1 MMVSKTIFAT
11 AILAVSLVSCNSA
24 KTSNE
29 SVMPDM
35 HTSQNSL
42 DWSGTYSGS
51 LPCASCDGME
61 TELNLTSENTY
72 VLTQSQF
79 NKEGEAKVT
88 EGKISWKDN
97 NLVLENMPKEFAS
110 NVFKVEEG
118 KVRMLDNKGNIVTGN
133 SENEYILNKNGN
145 TEVENV
151 KWKLVEIHG
160 KKVKGDA
167 ETHYVIFHSEN
178 GQIEA
183 KAGCNQLTFGYKIKN
198 GLVLETT
205 PGIST
210 MMACEDNT
218 EEQLKSVMMEADN
231 ISVNEKTMTLN
242 KARMAPLAVFEI
254 VQ

>member
-1 MMVSKTIFAT
+1 MIIKTIFAT

-24 KTSNE
+24 KTNNE

-35 HTSQNSL
+35 HTSQIAL

-51 LPCASCDGME
+51 LPCSTCEGME

-72 VLTQSQF
+72 VLTQSKF

-97 NLVLENMPKEFAS
+97 NIVLENMPKEFAS

-118 KVRMLDNKGNIVTGN
+118 RIRMLDSKGSDMAGD
-133 SENEYILNKNGN
+133 SENAYILNKNGN
-145 TEVENV
+145 SEVENV

-167 ETHYVIFHSEN
+167 ESHYIIFHSAN

-198 GLVLETT
+198 GLVLEVT

-210 MMACEDNT
+210 MMACEDKT
-218 EEQLKSVMMEADN
+218 EDEFKNVMIEADN
-231 ISVNEKTMTLN
+231 ISVNEKTLTLN
-242 KARMAPLAVFEI
+242 KGRMAPLAVFEI
-254 VQ
+254 VE